1 PRPSRPAR
9 RVCTKTG
16 RSGLR
21 GHRRETDVPLL
32 PALRAGQL
40 RRPAPES
47 PGPDLAP
54 VQAAAIP
61 AGDHERRGC
70 GGDLPA
76 DRGRGR
82 QILAPAAEG
91 GLGATQFLVV
101 FANAETTLSG
111 LELERRR
118 SVCYAPLLDGLDQ
131 D

>member
-1 PRPSRPAR
+1 
-9 RVCTKTG
+9 
-16 RSGLR
+16 
-21 GHRRETDVPLL
+21 
-32 PALRAGQL
+32 
-40 RRPAPES
+40 
-47 PGPDLAP
+47 
-54 VQAAAIP
+54 
-61 AGDHERRGC
+61 
-70 GGDLPA
+70 GDLPA

-131 D
+131 DRAAPQGQGLRSPPRAPRGRERSRPARGQFAHPEAGAGA